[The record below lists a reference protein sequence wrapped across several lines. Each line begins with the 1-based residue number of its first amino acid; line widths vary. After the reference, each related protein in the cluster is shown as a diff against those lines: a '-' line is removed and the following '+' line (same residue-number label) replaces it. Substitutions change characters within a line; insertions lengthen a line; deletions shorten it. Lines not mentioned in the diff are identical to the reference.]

1 MTAVACSQV
10 PKITVIVGGS
20 FGAGNYGMCG
30 RAYEPGFSVQLAQQ
44 PHLRHGGE
52 QAAGVLVQVRRD
64 KLAAE
69 GKTLGE
75 PRRPPFAPR

>member
-1 MTAVACSQV
+1 V
-10 PKITVIVGGS
+10 
-20 FGAGNYGMCG
+20 
-30 RAYEPGFSVQLAQQ
+30 AQQ

-69 GKTLGE
+69 GKT
-75 PRRPPFAPR
+75 